1 MEATMS
7 KNKIATELLGWLKVI
22 AFAFIGALIV
32 NHTLL
37 ASALVISS
45 SMENTIMTD
54 SRVMGLRVAYLV
66 SDPKRFDII
75 LFNPPDDD
83 TSVPYVKRII
93 GLPNEKVEIIGGKV
107 YIDDSAEP
115 LDDSFIKET
124 ARGDYGPY
132 YVPDG
137 CYFVLGDNR
146 NGSHDSRQW
155 ANKFVPMEDILGRLY
170 FVYYPSPHF
179 FS

>member
-1 MEATMS
+1 MT
-7 KNKIATELLGWLKVI
+7 KKKVATELLGWLKVI

-66 SDPKRFDII
+66 SEPKRFDII
-75 LFNPPDDD
+75 LFNPPDDK
-83 TSVPYVKRII
+83 SSLPYVKRII
-93 GLPNEKVEIIGGKV
+93 GLPNEKVEILGGKV
-107 YIDDSAEP
+107 YIDDSAVP

-146 NGSHDSRQW
+146 NGSHDSRYW
-155 ANKFVPMEDILGRLY
+155 ANKFVPMEDILGQLY